1 LDIPLFGVILKKL
14 ILTRISTYFAL
25 MYSSGITVLEC
36 LKVAEDIAGN
46 RAVEEALRATS
57 ARAPG

>member
-1 LDIPLFGVILKKL
+1 MGSAALSESLGFLGQRYMP
-14 ILTRISTYFAL
+14 FAL